1 MCRTLLSLSVVFE
14 WCLTWKMGP
23 DFVKCCNYPNN
34 EKATM
39 GIDDL
44 NSYNAIVG
52 DVEVGRWIG

>member
-1 MCRTLLSLSVVFE
+1 MSVVFE
-14 WCLTWKMGP
+14 WCLTWKTGP
-23 DFVKCCNYPNN
+23 DCVKCCNYPNN